1 MSRHGYTDDIDD
13 VLESGRW
20 RGRVASAIRGKRG
33 QALLKELAAA
43 LDAMPEKRLIRG
55 TLQAKDGD
63 CCAIGAVCKAKGKDY
78 TAHQDDD
85 PYDLQ
90 ELNQSIA
97 NELDVS
103 LCLVQE
109 IEYTNDEGSYKE
121 TDEQRWTRVRAWVAR
136 KLDTSTRPKS
146 LRRKRT

>member
-1 MSRHGYTDDIDD
+1 MTRHGYTDDVDD
-13 VLESGRW
+13 VLASGRW

-43 LDAMPEKRLIRG
+43 LDAMPEKRLIRY

-85 PYDLQ
+85 PYDLE
-90 ELNQSIA
+90 ELNAELA
-97 NELDVS
+97 NELDVPE
-103 LCLVQE
+103 CLIRE
-109 IEYTNDEGSYKE
+109 IEYENDEGAWKE
-121 TDEQRWTRVRAWVAR
+121 TPEQRWTRIRAWVQ
-136 KLDTSTRPKS
+136 
-146 LRRKRT
+146 KRIKEPTP